1 MSEARLQPLGPTGQ
15 APGNPRGGGERFALV
30 GVLDF
35 TTVCTL
41 LRDGERM
48 LAGEGPLDIDL
59 AGVREANSAGL
70 ALLLEW
76 IDLAKRR
83 GRPLRLF
90 NLPESLDHL
99 AELANLGP
107 LLPLADA

>member
-1 MSEARLQPLGPTGQ
+1 MSTARLLSL
-15 APGNPRGGGERFALV
+15 APGGGQPGDLPEGRERFALE

-35 TTVCTL
+35 GTVRAL

-48 LAGEGPLDIDL
+48 LAGEGPLAIDL
-59 AGVREANSAGL
+59 AAVHEANSAGL

-83 GRPLRLF
+83 GRPLHLY
-90 NLPESLDHL
+90 NLPESLVHL

>member
-1 MSEARLQPLGPTGQ
+1 MTQALLRPTGLIQ
-15 APGNPRGGGERFALV
+15 GVPRYALL

-35 TTVCTL
+35 QTVPGL
-41 LRDGERM
+41 LEDGARM
-48 LAGEGPLDIDL
+48 LEGEGPLDLDL

-76 IDLAKRR
+76 LDLAGRR
-83 GRPLRLF
+83 QRPLRLY
-90 NLPESLDHL
+90 NLPESLVNL
-99 AELANLGP
+99 ADLANLSP

>member
-1 MSEARLQPLGPTGQ
+1 MSEARLRSLGLAGGK
-15 APGNPRGGGERFALV
+15 PGDPSPAWERFALE

-35 TTVCTL
+35 RTVCAL

-48 LAGEGPLDIDL
+48 LAGEGPLAIDL
-59 AGVREANSAGL
+59 AAVHEANSAGL

-76 IDLAKRR
+76 TDLAQRR
-83 GRPLRLF
+83 GRPLHLY
-90 NLPESLDHL
+90 NLPESLVHL